1 VPQLFQPKAI
11 LGTGIFAVALLLSYP
26 GARLAAMTTPPSAGS
41 TDEAPSTEQPATI
54 SDAVGDGMA
63 KIRPLL
69 DSKDWVGANKII
81 DDLIKGAE
89 ADSYDMEVLLN
100 TKARIM
106 IQQANYSGAIP
117 PMETALGIAD
127 RHHFMSTRDTLDTLN
142 LLAQLYYQS
151 ADDTKKSHDE
161 QIAAFDKSVQYMRR
175 WFKLNP
181 KPNEDIA
188 FFFAQ
193 LLYSEAVA
201 KNPEHPD
208 PDLIRQSREQVEK
221 VLLMSVHPKD
231 SVYGFLLATLN
242 QEQNYTRGA
251 EILELM
257 LSKNPSS
264 KTYWGDL
271 VMFYMTLGQNTKDE
285 AKIRKYNIRAINT
298 IERAQALGFMKTPK
312 DNFNLFTL
320 YYNSN
325 QYGMA
330 ADLLHAGLKAGT
342 IDPSLTNWQL
352 LASSYEQTNQ
362 EFMSIEVLKEAS
374 KQFPKN
380 GELDFKIA
388 QVYYG
393 LAKNDEAFAY
403 SMLAMEKGGLAKPL
417 QTYEFI
423 SYLAYELH
431 KFDDAK
437 TAIDKAI
444 ALQKGKADHQMTVL
458 KNAIDDAIKEQK
470 EQEAKKA
477 AEKTPEVSPST

>member
-1 VPQLFQPKAI
+1 MNTPFKRKAI
-11 LGTGIFAVALLLSYP
+11 LVPGIVGLALLLSTP
-26 GARLAAMTTPPSAGS
+26 AALLADMGSGVGASKSSDDQAV
-41 TDEAPSTEQPATI
+41 EQPGI
-54 SDAVGDGMA
+54 SDAVGDGLA

-69 DSKDWVGANKII
+69 DAKDWVGAGKII
-81 DDLIKGAE
+81 DDLVKVAGQ
-89 ADSYDMEVLLN
+89 DTYDMEVLLN
-100 TKARIM
+100 TKARIL
-106 IQQANYSGAIP
+106 IQQANYGAAIQ

-127 RHHFMSTRDTLDTLN
+127 RHHFMSNRDTLDTLN

-151 ADDTKKSHDE
+151 ADDTKKSHEE
-161 QIAAFDKSVQYMRR
+161 QIEAFEKSVGYMQR
-175 WFKLNP
+175 WFKLNT
-181 KPNEDIA
+181 KPNEDIS
-188 FFFAQ
+188 FFYAQ

-201 KNPEHPD
+201 KNGEHPD
-208 PDLIRQSREQVEK
+208 PDLITQSREQVEK

-231 SVYGFLLATLN
+231 GIYAFLLATLN

-320 YYNSN
+320 YYNTN
-325 QYGMA
+325 QYGTA
-330 ADLLHAGLKAGT
+330 ADLLYAGLKAGT

-362 EFMSIEVLKEAS
+362 DFMSVEVLKEAS
-374 KQFPKN
+374 NRFPKN

-393 LAKNDEAFAY
+393 LGKNDDAFAY
-403 SMLAMEKGGLAKPL
+403 SQIAMEKGGLAKPL

-431 KFDDAK
+431 KFDEAK
-437 TAIDKAI
+437 VAIDKAI
-444 ALQKGKADHQMTVL
+444 DLKQGKPDHQMTTL
-458 KNAIDDAIKEQK
+458 RNAIDDAIKEQK

-477 AEKTPEVSPST
+477 AAKTSEVPPST